1 MIKKTTKAEFISECK
16 LRGLCSMD
24 SAEMY
29 ADRFS
34 DGYEFSE
41 KDLEDAYR
49 MAERHSG
56 VRSHILRSR
65 YAPKYHGAIID

>member
-1 MIKKTTKAEFISECK
+1 MIRRMNKDEFVKECK
-16 LRGLCSMD
+16 ARGLCSVD
-24 SAEMY
+24 AALTY
-29 ADRFS
+29 ADRFR
-34 DGYEFSE
+34 DEYEFSE

-65 YAPKYHGAIID
+65 YAPKYHGAVID